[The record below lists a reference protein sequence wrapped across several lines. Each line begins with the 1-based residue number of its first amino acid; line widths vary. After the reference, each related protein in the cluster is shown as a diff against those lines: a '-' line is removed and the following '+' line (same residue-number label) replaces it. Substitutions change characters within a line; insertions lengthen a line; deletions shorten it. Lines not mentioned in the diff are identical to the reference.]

1 LTGRGVFGR
10 FTGVPAASV
19 AQSVEHL
26 HGKEGVLGSIPS
38 GGCFSHLGPLTR
50 ESVSYYIDILTARRQ
65 KKDVLGMAKS
75 KGKNVELV
83 ALQCSE
89 CDRRNYTTYKN
100 KRNVQEKLEFN
111 KYCKFDR
118 KHTLHKEAKIK

>member
-1 LTGRGVFGR
+1 
-10 FTGVPAASV
+10 
-19 AQSVEHL
+19 
-26 HGKEGVLGSIPS
+26 
-38 GGCFSHLGPLTR
+38 
-50 ESVSYYIDILTARRQ
+50 
-65 KKDVLGMAKS
+65 MAKS

-83 ALQCSE
+83 AMQCSE

-118 KHTLHKEAKIK
+118 KHTLHREAKIK